1 MNWLTFSTSL
11 TPIGVIELHIGSKYW
26 EEVRLKLTR
35 QIYYLTSSSGLDL
48 VLTDYDAWSFLR
60 FWKYMFPFYWHKCFF
75 IWSYETS
82 VLSHRTLNF
91 VDTKLSHRTLIFIDR
106 NWVVRTPACWC
117 TQPWKYTWY
126 VFVCYDEK
134 MNMYGK
140 YHMCNG
146 WIWSCYNIWLEGNM
160 TKDFFMI
167 KEEWLGLDPLL
178 EEVTRQVE

>member
-1 MNWLTFSTSL
+1 MNWLTFSTSI
-11 TPIGVIELHIGSKYW
+11 TPIEVIELHIGSKYR
-26 EEVRLKLTR
+26 EEVRLKVTG

-48 VLTDYDAWSFLR
+48 VLIDYDAWSFLR
-60 FWKYMFPFYWHKCFF
+60 FWKYMFPFYWHKFFF
-75 IWSYETS
+75 ICSYETP
-82 VLSHRTLNF
+82 V
-91 VDTKLSHRTLIFIDR
+91 LSHRTLIFLYR
-106 NWVVRTPACWC
+106 NWAMRTPACWC

-160 TKDFFMI
+160 TKVSL
-167 KEEWLGLDPLL
+167 WLRRSD
-178 EEVTRQVE
+178 